1 MKKSIITFLLALAV
15 TVTGS
20 LTGLLESQ
28 VYANSS
34 DNKIARPAFG
44 MRVAKTAKQGLGT
57 PYVWSGSNMYRGADC
72 SGFVMSVYSRFG
84 KSLPHSSS
92 ALRNVGRGVSYSSA
106 RPGDILCYRGHVAIY
121 IGRGRMIHA
130 SSTHRRVVIGRAKY
144 RPIIAV
150 RRIN

>member
-20 LTGLLESQ
+20 LAGFSDSLA
-28 VYANSS
+28 YANNSH
-34 DNKIARPAFG
+34 NRIARPSFG
-44 MRVAKTAKQGLGT
+44 VRVANTAKQGLGT

-84 KSLPHSSS
+84 KRLPHSSS
-92 ALRNVGRGVSYSSA
+92 ALRNVGKGVSYNSA

-144 RPIIAV
+144 RPIVAI
-150 RRIN
+150 RRVK